1 MERERFAEQAEA
13 PAKLQTAKDPVFRLM
28 EEADAASASALEK
41 KSSAEAWSEK
51 SYRDA
56 VRDANALYVVAQSGE
71 RIVGCCGLWI
81 SFEEADVC
89 NVVVDSDFRRK
100 GIAERMLCFLMEKG
114 KEAGVS
120 NFTLEVRT
128 GNEGAIRL
136 YEKLGFVTEGVRKGF
151 YDNPKEDALIMWKR

>member
-1 MERERFAEQAEA
+1 MEMERFAERTEA
-13 PAKLQTAKDPVFRLM
+13 LVKVQDVKMPVFRLM
-28 EEADAASASALEK
+28 EEADAASAAALEK
-41 KSSAEAWSEK
+41 ESSAEAWSEK

-56 VRDANALYVVAQSGE
+56 VNDTNALYVVAQSGE

-81 SFEEADVC
+81 SFEDADVC
-89 NVVVDSDFRRK
+89 NVVVDSGFRRK

-120 NFTLEVRT
+120 NFTLEVRK

-136 YEKLGFVTEGVRKGF
+136 YEKLGFVTEGIRKGF